1 MYNTTTNGAL
11 QHETSGNKCLDL
23 FSVIGNLREC
33 SRTDILERFEQAFK
47 ENSDNKENK
56 NFSNLTDVIVGTMLD
71 EVIEIFEN
79 DNIRFCEDTFR
90 DAISK

>member
-1 MYNTTTNGAL
+1 MTRKDYIKFA
-11 QHETSGNKCLDL
+11 KV
-23 FSVIGNLREC
+23 FKK
-33 SRTDILERFEQAFK
+33 AFK

-71 EVIEIFEN
+71 EIIEIFEN

>member
-1 MYNTTTNGAL
+1 MTRKDYIKFA
-11 QHETSGNKCLDL
+11 KV
-23 FSVIGNLREC
+23 FKK
-33 SRTDILERFEQAFK
+33 AFK

-71 EVIEIFEN
+71 EIIEIFEN
-79 DNIRFCEDTFR
+79 DNNRFCEETFR

>member
-1 MYNTTTNGAL
+1 MTRKDYIKFA
-11 QHETSGNKCLDL
+11 KV
-23 FSVIGNLREC
+23 FKK
-33 SRTDILERFEQAFK
+33 AFK

-79 DNIRFCEDTFR
+79 DNNRFCEETFR
-90 DAISK
+90 QAISK

>member
-1 MYNTTTNGAL
+1 MTRKDYIKFA
-11 QHETSGNKCLDL
+11 KV
-23 FSVIGNLREC
+23 FKK
-33 SRTDILERFEQAFK
+33 AFK
-47 ENSDNKENK
+47 DNSDNKENK

>member
-1 MYNTTTNGAL
+1 MTRKDYIKFA
-11 QHETSGNKCLDL
+11 KV
-23 FSVIGNLREC
+23 FKK
-33 SRTDILERFEQAFK
+33 AFK

>member
-1 MYNTTTNGAL
+1 MTKKDYIKFA
-11 QHETSGNKCLDL
+11 KV
-23 FSVIGNLREC
+23 FKK
-33 SRTDILERFEQAFK
+33 AFK